1 MRNKKSKKKPHKK
14 KSFKKK
20 SKKTIKS
27 KNKKNIDGLLN
38 DDIFNNPYFNI
49 GMALGDENGKCIC
62 NKNEDIDRIID
73 TIGNELDSFMD
84 TYGIK

>member
-20 SKKTIKS
+20 SKKIH
-27 KNKKNIDGLLN
+27 KNKNDNGFSN

-49 GMALGDENGKCIC
+49 GLALGDENNSKCDC
-62 NKNEDIDRIID
+62 GMNKISQKINKI
-73 TIGNELDSFMD
+73 NKYLDDKLEEFE
-84 TYGIK
+84 I